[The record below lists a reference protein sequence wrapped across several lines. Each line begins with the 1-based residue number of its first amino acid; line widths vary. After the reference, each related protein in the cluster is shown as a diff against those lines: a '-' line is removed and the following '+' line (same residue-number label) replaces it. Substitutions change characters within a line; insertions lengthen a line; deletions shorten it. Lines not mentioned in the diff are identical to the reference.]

1 MVRKSI
7 NQMMRNENAHCLHN
21 DRLDSSIASVGW
33 HVIGVK
39 STACQPSFVHTI
51 GLWQNFNHPEVIC
64 FGLPLE
70 TMHLILN
77 DIAEL
82 IKQGEAIQLNK
93 PYQDFL
99 EDYLTVF
106 IAVDPLNIKDYFGAA
121 LAHYPDLTIPAVQF
135 VWPDKSH
142 RFPWDE
148 NFEPD
153 FKRLQPLL
161 DRNADFKFME
171 DKNLAVFTTRQW
183 LEEGAPI
190 IEVYHDEEGDW
201 QFITEDWEEEDIR
214 TVALEEIVKRDAS
227 INDLFN
233 LDYGESAYRED
244 HTSSWHRTA

>member
-1 MVRKSI
+1 
-7 NQMMRNENAHCLHN
+7 MRNENS
-21 DRLDSSIASVGW
+21 RYLDNERFENSIASNGW
-33 HVIGVK
+33 HVIMVK
-39 STACQPSFVHTI
+39 STAYQPSFAYTI

-64 FGLPLE
+64 LGLPAE

-77 DIAEL
+77 DIGEL
-82 IKQGEAIQLNK
+82 IKQGETIQLNK

-99 EDYLTVF
+99 EDYLTTF
-106 IAVDPLNIKDYFGAA
+106 ISVDPSNIKDYFGAA
-121 LAHYPDLTIPAVQF
+121 LAHYQDLTMPALQF
-135 VWPDKSH
+135 VWPDKNH
-142 RFPWDE
+142 RFPWAE
-148 NFEPD
+148 NFEPS

-190 IEVYHDEEGDW
+190 VEVYHDEEGDW

-244 HTSSWHRTA
+244 LTSSWHRTA